1 MPVFAY
7 SGRTRTGQTINGEM
21 EAPNR
26 EAVVAQLRRQQV
38 MATAVTP
45 KARDIELK
53 IPGFGAKIGDRDLA
67 VVTRQL
73 ATMID
78 AGLPLVQCLDIL
90 AQQQE
95 KKVFQKALHDIRM
108 AVEGGATF
116 SASLKRHP
124 KIFSTLYTNMV
135 EAGEAGGILDTILN
149 RLAAYIE
156 KAMAL
161 KKRIKTAMFYPSTIV
176 TVAVVVVIFLLIY
189 VIPTFEQ
196 LFEGFGAT
204 LPLPTVIV
212 LEASRIV
219 RAYILVLLAGLVAGV
234 VGLRFYYRTPGGK
247 MAIDRLM
254 LRLPVFGPLIRKVAV
269 AKFTRTLGT
278 LVSSGVSILEGL
290 DITARTA
297 GNKVVEEAVLKARTT
312 IAQGKTIA
320 EPLQA
325 SGVFPVMVVQMIAVG
340 EQTGALDRMLNKI
353 ADFYDEEVDVA
364 VAGLT
369 SLLEPLLVIFLGVI
383 IGGVVIAMYLPIF
396 KLISVVGNK

>member
-1 MPVFAY
+1 MAVFTY

-26 EAVVAQLRRQQV
+26 EAVVAQLRRQHV

-53 IPGFGAKIGDRDLA
+53 VPGFGAKVGDRDLA

-95 KKVFQKALHDIRM
+95 KKIFQKALHDIRM

-161 KKRIKTAMFYPSTIV
+161 KKRVKTAMFYPSTIV
-176 TVAVVVVIFLLIY
+176 AVAVVVVIFLLIY

-212 LEASRIV
+212 LEASRLV
-219 RAYILVLLAGLVAGV
+219 RAYILVMLAGLVAAV

-247 MAIDRLM
+247 LAIDRLL

-325 SGVFPVMVVQMIAVG
+325 SGVFPLMVVQMIAVG

-369 SLLEPLLVIFLGVI
+369 ALLEPLLVIFLGVI

>member
-1 MPVFAY
+1 MAVFTY

-38 MATAVTP
+38 MATSVAP

-53 IPGFGAKIGDRDLA
+53 VPGFGAKVGDRDLA

-95 KKVFQKALHDIRM
+95 KKVFQKALHDIRT

-116 SASLKRHP
+116 SAALKRHP
-124 KIFSTLYTNMV
+124 KIFTTLYTNMV

-196 LFEGFGAT
+196 LFAGFGAT

-219 RAYILVLLAGLVAGV
+219 RAYILFMLAGIVAAVMGF
-234 VGLRFYYRTPGGK
+234 RFYYRSPVGK
-247 MAIDRLM
+247 KAIDSL
-254 LRLPVFGPLIRKVAV
+254 LLKLPIFGPLIRKVAV

-278 LVSSGVSILEGL
+278 LVSSGVAILEGL

-325 SGVFPVMVVQMIAVG
+325 SGVFPLMVVQMIAVG

-353 ADFYDEEVDVA
+353 ADFYDEEVDAA

-396 KLISVVGNK
+396 KLISVVGSK

>member
-1 MPVFAY
+1 MAVFTY

-45 KARDIELK
+45 KARDIDLK
-53 IPGFGAKIGDRDLA
+53 VPGFGAKVGDRDLA

-95 KKVFQKALHDIRM
+95 KKIFQKALHDIRM
-108 AVEGGATF
+108 AVEGGSTF

-161 KKRIKTAMFYPSTIV
+161 KKRVKTAMFYPSTIV
-176 TVAVVVVIFLLIY
+176 TVAVVVVIFLLMY

-219 RAYILVLLAGLVAGV
+219 RAYLLVMLAGLVAAV

-247 MAIDRLM
+247 LAIDRLL

-325 SGVFPVMVVQMIAVG
+325 SGVFPLMVVQMIAVG

-369 SLLEPLLVIFLGVI
+369 ALLEPLLVIFLGVI

>member
-1 MPVFAY
+1 MAVFAF
-7 SGRTRTGQTINGEM
+7 SGRTRTGQVINGEM

-38 MATAVTP
+38 LATSIKP
-45 KARDIELK
+45 KARDIQIS
-53 IPGFGAKIGDRDLA
+53 IPGFGAKANEKDLA
-67 VVTRQL
+67 IITRQL

-95 KKVFQKALHDIRM
+95 KKFLKSTLQDIRQD
-108 AVEGGATF
+108 VEGGSTF
-116 SASLKRHP
+116 SAALKKHP
-124 KIFSTLYTNMV
+124 KVFSGLYTNMV

-156 KAMAL
+156 KAMTL
-161 KKRIKTAMFYPSTIV
+161 KKRVKTAMFYPATIV
-176 TVAVVVVIFLLIY
+176 SVALVVVTFLLMY

-196 LFEGFGAT
+196 LFAGFGAS

-212 LEASRIV
+212 LKLSNFV
-219 RAYILVLLAGLVAGV
+219 QAYILFIVGGLVGTV
-234 VGLRFYYRTPGGK
+234 VGLRMYYRTEGGK
-247 MAIDRLM
+247 RAIDGLL
-254 LRLPVFGPLIRKVAV
+254 LRLPIFGTLIRKVAV

-278 LVSSGVSILEGL
+278 LVSSGVGILDGL

-297 GNKVVEEAVLKARTT
+297 GNKVVEDAILKARTT

-325 SGVFPVMVVQMIAVG
+325 SKVFPPMVTQMIAVG

-353 ADFYDEEVDVA
+353 ADFYDEEVDSS

-396 KLISVVGNK
+396 KLITVM

>member
-1 MPVFAY
+1 MAVFAF
-7 SGRTRTGQTINGEM
+7 SGRTRTGQVINGEM

-38 MATAVTP
+38 LATSIKP
-45 KARDIELK
+45 KARDIEIS
-53 IPGFGAKIGDRDLA
+53 IPGFGAKANEKDLA
-67 VVTRQL
+67 IITRQL

-95 KKVFQKALHDIRM
+95 KKFLKSTLQDIRQD
-108 AVEGGATF
+108 VEGGSTF
-116 SASLKRHP
+116 SAALKKHP
-124 KIFSTLYTNMV
+124 KVFSGLYTNMV

-156 KAMAL
+156 KAMTL
-161 KKRIKTAMFYPSTIV
+161 KKRVKTAMFYPATIV
-176 TVAVVVVIFLLIY
+176 SVALVVVTFLLMY

-196 LFEGFGAT
+196 LFAGFGAS

-212 LEASRIV
+212 LKLSNFV
-219 RAYILVLLAGLVAGV
+219 QAYILFIIGGLVGTV
-234 VGLRFYYRTPGGK
+234 VGLRMYYRTEGGK
-247 MAIDRLM
+247 RAIDGLL
-254 LRLPVFGPLIRKVAV
+254 LRLPIFGTLIRKVAV

-278 LVSSGVSILEGL
+278 LVSSGVGILDGL

-297 GNKVVEEAVLKARTT
+297 GNKVVEDAILKARTT

-325 SGVFPVMVVQMIAVG
+325 SKVFPPMVTQMIAVG

-353 ADFYDEEVDVA
+353 ADFYDEEVDSS

-396 KLISVVGNK
+396 KLITVM

>member
-1 MPVFAY
+1 MAVFAF
-7 SGRTRTGQTINGEM
+7 SGRTRTGQTISGEM

-38 MATAVTP
+38 LATSIKP
-45 KARDIELK
+45 KARDIEIS
-53 IPGFGAKIGDRDLA
+53 IPGFGAKANEKDLA
-67 VVTRQL
+67 VITRQL

-95 KKVFQKALHDIRM
+95 KKVLKSTLQDIRQD
-108 AVEGGATF
+108 VEGGSTF
-116 SASLKRHP
+116 SAALKKHP
-124 KIFSTLYTNMV
+124 KVFSGLYTNMV

-156 KAMAL
+156 KAMTL
-161 KKRIKTAMFYPSTIV
+161 KKRVKTAMFYPATISS
-176 TVAVVVVIFLLIY
+176 VAIVVVTFLLMY
-189 VIPTFEQ
+189 VIPTFKQ
-196 LFEGFGAT
+196 LFAGFGAS

-212 LEASRIV
+212 LELSNFV
-219 RAYILVLLAGLVAGV
+219 RAYILFLVGGLVGTV
-234 VGLRFYYRTPGGK
+234 VGLRMYYRTEGGHR
-247 MAIDRLM
+247 AIDGLL
-254 LRLPVFGPLIRKVAV
+254 LRLPIFGTLIRKVAV

-278 LVSSGVSILEGL
+278 LVSSGVGILDGL

-297 GNKVVEEAVLKARTT
+297 GNKVVEDAILKARTT

-325 SGVFPVMVVQMIAVG
+325 SKVFPPMVTQMIAVG

-353 ADFYDEEVDVA
+353 ADFYDEEVDASVN
-364 VAGLT
+364 GLT

-396 KLISVVGNK
+396 KLISVM

>member
-1 MPVFAY
+1 MAVFTY
-7 SGRTRTGQTINGEM
+7 TGRTRTGQTINGEM

-38 MATAVTP
+38 MATAVKP
-45 KARDIELK
+45 KARDIDLK
-53 IPGFGAKIGDRDLA
+53 VPGFGAKVGDRDLA

-161 KKRIKTAMFYPSTIV
+161 KKRVKTAMFYPSTIV
-176 TVAVVVVIFLLIY
+176 AVAVVVVIFLLIY

-196 LFEGFGAT
+196 LFAGFGAT

-219 RAYILVLLAGLVAGV
+219 RAYLLVMLAGLVAAV

-247 MAIDRLM
+247 LAIDRLL

-325 SGVFPVMVVQMIAVG
+325 SGVFPLMVVQMIAVG

>member
-1 MPVFAY
+1 MAVFTY

-26 EAVVAQLRRQQV
+26 EAVVAQLRRQHV

-45 KARDIELK
+45 KARDIDLK
-53 IPGFGAKIGDRDLA
+53 VPGFGAKVGDRDLA

-124 KIFSTLYTNMV
+124 KIFNTLYTNMV

-161 KKRIKTAMFYPSTIV
+161 KKRVKTAMFYPSTIV
-176 TVAVVVVIFLLIY
+176 TVAVVVVIFLLMY

-219 RAYILVLLAGLVAGV
+219 RAYLLVMLAGLVAAV

-247 MAIDRLM
+247 MAIDRLL

-325 SGVFPVMVVQMIAVG
+325 SGVFPLMVVQMIAVG

-369 SLLEPLLVIFLGVI
+369 ALLEPLLVIFLGVI

>member
-1 MPVFAY
+1 MAVFAF
-7 SGRTRTGQTINGEM
+7 SGRTRTGQTISGEM
-21 EAPNR
+21 DAPNR

-38 MATAVTP
+38 MATSVKP
-45 KARDIELK
+45 KASDVQIR
-53 IPGFGAKIGDRDLA
+53 IPGFGGTVSERDLA

-78 AGLPLVQCLDIL
+78 AGLPLVQCLEIL
-90 AQQQE
+90 ASQQE
-95 KKVFQKALHDIRM
+95 NKLLKKTLHDIRQD
-108 AVEGGATF
+108 VEGGATF
-116 SASLKRHP
+116 SAALKRHP
-124 KIFSTLYTNMV
+124 KIFGALYTNMV

-156 KAMAL
+156 KAMIL
-161 KKRIKTAMFYPSTIV
+161 KRRVKTAMFYPATIIS
-176 TVAVVVVIFLLIY
+176 VAVVVVIFLLLY
-189 VIPTFEQ
+189 VIPTFQ
-196 LFEGFGAT
+196 QMFAGFGAT
-204 LPLPTVIV
+204 LPLPTLFV
-212 LEASRIV
+212 LALSNFV
-219 RAYILVLLAGLVAGV
+219 RAYILFIIVGIVGMV
-234 VGLRFYYRTPGGK
+234 VGIRLFNGTEGGK
-247 MAIDRLM
+247 RTIDRIL

-269 AKFTRTLGT
+269 AKFSRTLGT

-297 GNKVVEEAVLKARTT
+297 GNKIVEEAVFNARTV

-320 EPLQA
+320 EPLEA
-325 SGVFPVMVVQMIAVG
+325 SGVFPRMVTQMIGVG

-396 KLISVVGNK
+396 KLISVM

>member
-1 MPVFAY
+1 MAVFAF
-7 SGRTRTGQTINGEM
+7 SGRTRTGQTISGEM
-21 EAPNR
+21 DAPNR

-38 MATAVTP
+38 MATSVKP
-45 KARDIELK
+45 KASDIQIR
-53 IPGFGAKIGDRDLA
+53 IPGFGGKVNERDLA

-78 AGLPLVQCLDIL
+78 AGLPLVQCLEIL
-90 AQQQE
+90 ASQQDNKLL
-95 KKVFQKALHDIRM
+95 KKVLHDIRQD
-108 AVEGGATF
+108 VEGGATF
-116 SASLKRHP
+116 SSALKRHP
-124 KIFSTLYTNMV
+124 KIFGALYTNMV

-156 KAMAL
+156 KAMIL
-161 KKRIKTAMFYPSTIV
+161 KRRVKTAMFYPATIIS
-176 TVAVVVVIFLLIY
+176 VAVVVVIFLLLY
-189 VIPTFEQ
+189 VIPTFQ
-196 LFEGFGAT
+196 QMFANFGAT
-204 LPLPTVIV
+204 LPLPTLIV
-212 LEASRIV
+212 LALSNFV
-219 RAYILVLLAGLVAGV
+219 RAYILFIIVGIVGMV
-234 VGLRFYYRTPGGK
+234 VGIRVFNGTEGGK
-247 MAIDRLM
+247 RTIDRIL

-269 AKFTRTLGT
+269 AKFSRTLGT

-297 GNKVVEEAVLKARTT
+297 GNKIVEEAVFNARTV

-320 EPLQA
+320 EPLEA
-325 SGVFPVMVVQMIAVG
+325 SGVFPRMVTQMIGVG

-396 KLISVVGNK
+396 KLISVM

>member
-1 MPVFAY
+1 MAVFTY

-45 KARDIELK
+45 KARDIDLK
-53 IPGFGAKIGDRDLA
+53 VPGFGAKVGDRDLA

-95 KKVFQKALHDIRM
+95 KKIFQKALHDIRM
-108 AVEGGATF
+108 AVEGGSTF

-161 KKRIKTAMFYPSTIV
+161 KKRVKTAMFYPSTIV
-176 TVAVVVVIFLLIY
+176 AVAVVVVIFLLIY

-212 LEASRIV
+212 LEASRLV
-219 RAYILVLLAGLVAGV
+219 RAYILVMLAGLVAAV

-247 MAIDRLM
+247 MAIDRLL

-325 SGVFPVMVVQMIAVG
+325 SGVFPLMVVQMIAVG

-369 SLLEPLLVIFLGVI
+369 ALLEPLLVIFLGVI

-396 KLISVVGNK
+396 KLISVVGSK

>member
-45 KARDIELK
+45 KARDMK
-53 IPGFGAKIGDRDLA
+53 VPGLGAKVGDRDLA

-95 KKVFQKALHDIRM
+95 KKVFQKALRDIRM

-156 KAMAL
+156 KATAL

-176 TVAVVVVIFLLIY
+176 AVAVVVVIFLLIY
-189 VIPTFEQ
+189 VIPSFEQ

-219 RAYILVLLAGLVAGV
+219 RAYLLVMLAGLVAAV

-247 MAIDRLM
+247 MAIDRLL
-254 LRLPVFGPLIRKVAV
+254 LRLPVFGPLIRKV
-269 AKFTRTLGT
+269 
-278 LVSSGVSILEGL
+278 
-290 DITARTA
+290 
-297 GNKVVEEAVLKARTT
+297 
-312 IAQGKTIA
+312 
-320 EPLQA
+320 
-325 SGVFPVMVVQMIAVG
+325 
-340 EQTGALDRMLNKI
+340 
-353 ADFYDEEVDVA
+353 
-364 VAGLT
+364 
-369 SLLEPLLVIFLGVI
+369 
-383 IGGVVIAMYLPIF
+383 
-396 KLISVVGNK
+396 

>member
-95 KKVFQKALHDIRM
+95 KKIFQKALHDIRM

-176 TVAVVVVIFLLIY
+176 AVAVVVVIFLLIY

-247 MAIDRLM
+247 MAIDRLL

>member
-1 MPVFAY
+1 MAVFTY

-45 KARDIELK
+45 KARDLK
-53 IPGFGAKIGDRDLA
+53 VPGFGAKVGDRDLA

-124 KIFSTLYTNMV
+124 QIFSTLYTNMV

-156 KAMAL
+156 KAMTL

-219 RAYILVLLAGLVAGV
+219 RAYVLVMLAGLVAAV

-247 MAIDRLM
+247 MAIDKLL
-254 LRLPVFGPLIRKVAV
+254 LRLPVVGSLIRKVAV

-278 LVSSGVSILEGL
+278 LISSGVSILEGL

-325 SGVFPVMVVQMIAVG
+325 SGVFPLMVVQMIAVG

-369 SLLEPLLVIFLGVI
+369 ALLEPLLVIFLGVI

>member
-1 MPVFAY
+1 MAVFTY

-45 KARDIELK
+45 KARDIDLK
-53 IPGFGAKIGDRDLA
+53 VPGFGAKVGDRDLA

-108 AVEGGATF
+108 AVEGGGTF

-161 KKRIKTAMFYPSTIV
+161 KKRVKTAMFYPSTIV
-176 TVAVVVVIFLLIY
+176 AVAVVVVIFLLIY

-219 RAYILVLLAGLVAGV
+219 RAYVLVMLAGLVAAV

-247 MAIDRLM
+247 MAIDRLL

-325 SGVFPVMVVQMIAVG
+325 SGVFPLMVVQMIAVG

-369 SLLEPLLVIFLGVI
+369 ALLEPLLVIFLGVI

>member
-1 MPVFAY
+1 MAVFAF
-7 SGRTRTGQTINGEM
+7 SGRTRTGQTISGEM
-21 EAPNR
+21 EAPSR

-38 MATAVTP
+38 LATSIKP
-45 KARDIELK
+45 KARDIQIS
-53 IPGFGAKIGDRDLA
+53 IPGFGAKANEKDLA
-67 VVTRQL
+67 IITRQL

-95 KKVFQKALHDIRM
+95 KKFLKSTLQDIRQD
-108 AVEGGATF
+108 VEGGSTF
-116 SASLKRHP
+116 SAALKKHP
-124 KIFSTLYTNMV
+124 KVFSGLYTNMV

-156 KAMAL
+156 KAMTL
-161 KKRIKTAMFYPSTIV
+161 KKRVKTAMFYPATIV
-176 TVAVVVVIFLLIY
+176 SVALVVVTFLLMY

-196 LFEGFGAT
+196 LFAGFGAS

-212 LEASRIV
+212 LKLSNFV
-219 RAYILVLLAGLVAGV
+219 QAYILFIIGGLVGTV
-234 VGLRFYYRTPGGK
+234 VGLRMYYRTEGGK
-247 MAIDRLM
+247 RAIDGLL
-254 LRLPVFGPLIRKVAV
+254 LRLPIFGTLIRKVAV

-278 LVSSGVSILEGL
+278 LVSSGVGILEGL

-297 GNKVVEEAVLKARTT
+297 GNKVVEDAILKARTT

-325 SGVFPVMVVQMIAVG
+325 SKVFPPMVTQMIAVG

-353 ADFYDEEVDVA
+353 ADFYDEEVDSSVT
-364 VAGLT
+364 GLT

-396 KLISVVGNK
+396 KLITVM

>member
-1 MPVFAY
+1 
-7 SGRTRTGQTINGEM
+7 
-21 EAPNR
+21 
-26 EAVVAQLRRQQV
+26 
-38 MATAVTP
+38 
-45 KARDIELK
+45 
-53 IPGFGAKIGDRDLA
+53 
-67 VVTRQL
+67 
-73 ATMID
+73 
-78 AGLPLVQCLDIL
+78 
-90 AQQQE
+90 
-95 KKVFQKALHDIRM
+95 
-108 AVEGGATF
+108 
-116 SASLKRHP
+116 
-124 KIFSTLYTNMV
+124 
-135 EAGEAGGILDTILN
+135 
-149 RLAAYIE
+149 
-156 KAMAL
+156 
-161 KKRIKTAMFYPSTIV
+161 
-176 TVAVVVVIFLLIY
+176 

-196 LFEGFGAT
+196 LFAGFGAT

-219 RAYILVLLAGLVAGV
+219 RSYILLILAGIVAAV

-247 MAIDRLM
+247 MAIDRLL

-297 GNKVVEEAVLKARTT
+297 GNKVVEEAVLKARTA

-325 SGVFPVMVVQMIAVG
+325 SGVFPLMVVQMIAVG

>member
-45 KARDIELK
+45 KARDIDLK
-53 IPGFGAKIGDRDLA
+53 VPGFGAKVGDRDLA

-161 KKRIKTAMFYPSTIV
+161 KKRVKTAMFYPSTIV
-176 TVAVVVVIFLLIY
+176 AVAVVVVIFLLIY

-219 RAYILVLLAGLVAGV
+219 RAYILVLLAGLVAAV

-247 MAIDRLM
+247 MAIDRLL

-325 SGVFPVMVVQMIAVG
+325 SGVFPLMVVQMIAVG